1 MRHSVQ
7 DISLEN
13 VYGYITRVGDSML
26 YVSRL
31 LDCDESFV
39 LDRYGVDID
48 VAVSDTKIGR
58 VGVFNADSLINRG
71 VAGLR
76 FQDGKCV
83 RAIRLESIDVKF
95 LDFVSVDEPIDG
107 VQLKLAS
114 SNVSYCHKLCSDGVV
129 EYLDTYRVSCKS
141 LYRYVMSVLSSS
153 EKSLSDCV
161 SMVLRSSK
169 DWSEHVIYFS
179 KSEEAQRFYTKAMLE
194 YEGTV

>member
-1 MRHSVQ
+1 M
-7 DISLEN
+7 
-13 VYGYITRVGDSML
+13 VGDSML

-71 VAGLR
+71 VVGLR

-107 VQLKLAS
+107 VQLKLTS
-114 SNVSYCHKLCSDGVV
+114 STVGYCHKLCSDGVV
-129 EYLDTYRVSCKS
+129 EYLDTYKVSCKS
-141 LYRYVMSVLSSS
+141 LYRYVMSVLSSAG
-153 EKSLSDCV
+153 KSLSDCV
-161 SMVLRSSK
+161 PMVLRSSK
-169 DWSEHVIYFS
+169 DWSEHAIYFS

>member
-1 MRHSVQ
+1 MRPSVQ

-76 FQDGKCV
+76 FQDEIG
-83 RAIRLESIDVKF
+83 RA
-95 LDFVSVDEPIDG
+95 
-107 VQLKLAS
+107 
-114 SNVSYCHKLCSDGVV
+114 
-129 EYLDTYRVSCKS
+129 
-141 LYRYVMSVLSSS
+141 
-153 EKSLSDCV
+153 
-161 SMVLRSSK
+161 
-169 DWSEHVIYFS
+169 HV
-179 KSEEAQRFYTKAMLE
+179 
-194 YEGTV
+194 